1 MKILWIYICTYI
13 YESLAR
19 AIKILLQLFK
29 VNPNEN
35 ARIYLEYRCIGK
47 YCHPAC
53 CATFTVPRIFRWIP
67 WNLSS
72 RFLSFLFFSFRIAHG
87 GKLSKGCI
95 HPTLRFPVGV
105 PINRREI
112 VSTFQARD
120 VIPIHSDV
128 AFARVS
134 TFVTSSDAP
143 LIIRDLGPDLVC
155 ACFEDERPRTEYW
168 YASERFN
175 ASLMD
180 TAIYIYIYRRRTR
193 EEFECLIERFRRAKC
208 YINIYISLEIEIY
221 FLEII
226 WIFNDF
232 QSSTNECFIHSRN
245 IIGSEAYSKYPNSRK
260 SMVH

>member
-1 MKILWIYICTYI
+1 MKILWIYICIYI

-29 VNPNEN
+29 ANPNEN

-72 RFLSFLFFSFRIAHG
+72 RFLSFLLFSFRIAHG

-143 LIIRDLGPDLVC
+143 LIIRDLGPYVC

-180 TAIYIYIYRRRTR
+180 TAIYIY
-193 EEFECLIERFRRAKC
+193 L
-208 YINIYISLEIEIY
+208 
-221 FLEII
+221 
-226 WIFNDF
+226 
-232 QSSTNECFIHSRN
+232 
-245 IIGSEAYSKYPNSRK
+245 
-260 SMVH
+260 